1 VRMTK
6 PNSASSHDWHVQL
19 CCQRSELHPPERA
32 ALDQG
37 LAGIAGC
44 VLELDGAVYI
54 VVCLTGAP
62 QCWGRPSTASL
73 PLESNQLAGLIRT
86 FEGHSVT
93 SDVLRELSEIIRIP
107 CPSQAIL

>member
-19 CCQRSELHPPERA
+19 CCQRSELLPPERA

-44 VLELDGAVYI
+44 VLELDGAVCI
-54 VVCLTGAP
+54 VLGRTGDSCDQDDPRLLACLMIHTGVARLD
-62 QCWGRPSTASL
+62 QDFRESL
-73 PLESNQLAGLIRT
+73 SSL
-86 FEGHSVT
+86 
-93 SDVLRELSEIIRIP
+93 
-107 CPSQAIL
+107 